1 MQTITITLT
10 VNGKKRTVETTSNQ
24 TLLYLLRDELGLT
37 GVKDACGGV
46 GECGACTVL
55 LDGEAVNSCMVLAGQ
70 ADGREVI
77 TIEGVANQQEMDVI
91 QRSFVE
97 QGAVQCG
104 YCTPGFVLSTHY
116 FLKKNPHPSREEI
129 REALAG
135 NLCRCTGYMKIIEAV
150 ENAAKEV
157 EHA

>member
-1 MQTITITLT
+1 MKKITVKLT
-10 VNGKKRTVETTSNQ
+10 VNGEERTVETTSSQ
-24 TLLYLLRDELGLT
+24 TLLYLLRDDLGLT
-37 GVKDACGGV
+37 GVKDACGGI

-77 TIEGVANQQEMDVI
+77 TIEGIADKGEMDVV
-91 QRSFVE
+91 QQSFIE
-97 QGAVQCG
+97 QNAVQCG

-116 FLKKNPHPSREEI
+116 FLKQNPHPTREEI
-129 REALAG
+129 RDALTG
-135 NLCRCTGYMKIIEAV
+135 NLCRCTGYMKIIDAV
-150 ENAAKEV
+150 EKAAKEL

>member
-1 MQTITITLT
+1 MQQVSFIL
-10 VNGKKRTVETTSNQ
+10 NGDHVEAWVAGHEM
-24 TLLYLLRDELGLT
+24 LLDVLRKNFGLT
-37 GVKDACGGV
+37 GAKEGCGM

-77 TIEGVANQQEMDVI
+77 TIEGVADKGEMDVI
-91 QRSFVE
+91 QQSFVE
-97 QGAVQCG
+97 QNAVQCG

-116 FLKKNPHPSREEI
+116 FLMQNPHPSREEI
-129 REALAG
+129 RDALTG
-135 NLCRCTGYMKIIEAV
+135 NLCRCTGYMKIIDAV
-150 ENAAKEV
+150 EKAAKEL